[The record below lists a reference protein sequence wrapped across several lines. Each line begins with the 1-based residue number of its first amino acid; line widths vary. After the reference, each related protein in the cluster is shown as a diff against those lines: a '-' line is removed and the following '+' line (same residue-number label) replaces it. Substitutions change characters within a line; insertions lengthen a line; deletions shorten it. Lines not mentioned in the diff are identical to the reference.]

1 MIVKSG
7 EGKTKEFLG
16 VSFDVLAVGEMS
28 MVTKMNFKKGDIV
41 PSHRHSNEQCGYIIS
56 GKLRFIF
63 GEFDEILNPGD
74 TYSIPANVKH
84 SIEVIET
91 GTVIDFFVPPR
102 KDYL

>member
-28 MVTKMNFKKGDIV
+28 MVTKMNFKRDIV
-41 PSHRHSNEQCGYIIS
+41 PLHRHSNEQSGFVIS

-63 GEFDEILNPGD
+63 GQFDDFCKQWTVTDNISKGEMGDEAPAIL
-74 TYSIPANVKH
+74 IFCCAV
-84 SIEVIET
+84 
-91 GTVIDFFVPPR
+91 
-102 KDYL
+102 